1 MKLRRKQS
9 KDSAGQEESPKKSR
23 RVFRYLKLKF
33 PDDIV
38 KFFVAKG
45 LVKKK
50 WIIVKEIPALEIE
63 HIEKLGNEL
72 SVTWKGATDAFF
84 TKGKTDLFSKLVG
97 QVNGMLNK
105 S

>member
-9 KDSAGQEESPKKSR
+9 KDSAGQEESPKKKQKGIQVSK
-23 RVFRYLKLKF
+23 VEVS
-33 PDDIV
+33 DDIV
-38 KFFVAKG
+38 KFFVAKD